1 MPPPEPF
8 HSPYSINWEDA
19 IESMVATLG
28 PPGPPVLLCST
39 LDERG
44 FVGPGDCFDLDES
57 PPSADVLVHLAVK
70 LGAPAILCGSR
81 ATRSVLEPEE
91 CDYNLT
97 SWLTTTAKARGLVLF
112 EHILV
117 QGKTFRFMRHSI
129 EGDLC

>member
-1 MPPPEPF
+1 MPSKPF
-8 HSPYSINWEDA
+8 RSPYSVTWEEA

-44 FVGPGDCFDLDES
+44 FVGPGDCFALDES
-57 PPSADVLVHLAVK
+57 PPSGDVILHLALK
-70 LGAPAILCGSR
+70 LGAPAILCGTR
-81 ATRSVLEPEE
+81 ATRSVFEPEE

-97 SWLTTTAKARGLVLF
+97 RRLTTIARVGGIVLTEHVLVK
-112 EHILV
+112 
-117 QGKTFRFMRHSI
+117 GKIFRFMRQSI